1 VSENL
6 EKFLVDLASDPERMR
21 RYTVDPAGE
30 LDGAGLSADEKAAIL
45 NRDASGLRRALK
57 ASPVDHMTVM
67 AKAKK
72 KAAGPMKGGTKKQSG
87 TKKKAGKKK

>member
-21 RYTVDPAGE
+21 RYAVDPAGE

-45 NRDASGLRRALK
+45 SRDGAGLRRALN
-57 ASPVDHMTVM
+57 ASPVDHMTVSRGP
-67 AKAKK
+67 KKTGGKK
-72 KAAGPMKGGTKKQSG
+72 KT
-87 TKKKAGKKK
+87 KKAGKKK